1 MSVSFFI
8 QSVVAKIIGLF
19 FACLISF
26 SIFVQFVKGPI
37 KFIKL
42 NVLKLKKRNVMPP
55 CLNDPSLGNH
65 DFVHLEDI
73 RLHYVASGDEG
84 KPLML
89 FLHGFPEFWYSW
101 RFQIREF
108 RKDYRVVAVDMRGY
122 GDSDKPKGKDNY
134 TVQKLAGDIK
144 QLIPALGYEK
154 CFLVAHDWGGIVA
167 WNFASNYPELVEK
180 LVVCNCP
187 HPAIFAKY
195 MRSNFAQFKKSW
207 YMMFFQI
214 PVLPEFLL
222 GMNDCSS
229 FEALLGKWMPNNK
242 PSSDDIDAYK
252 YTFSPRESRTGPIN
266 YYRAALSNEV
276 QYKKKIS
283 APTLVIWGDP
293 DKALDTEMAELS
305 GEYVKNMKVKVIK
318 NSSHFVITDRPKE
331 TNAAIRQFIEN

>member
-108 RKDYRVVAVDMRGY
+108 RKDYSIQKIKRALATILVTKNVSWLPMTGAGLWRGI
-122 GDSDKPKGKDNY
+122 SRQ
-134 TVQKLAGDIK
+134 TTQ
-144 QLIPALGYEK
+144 
-154 CFLVAHDWGGIVA
+154 
-167 WNFASNYPELVEK
+167 
-180 LVVCNCP
+180 
-187 HPAIFAKY
+187 
-195 MRSNFAQFKKSW
+195 SW
-207 YMMFFQI
+207 WR
-214 PVLPEFLL
+214 
-222 GMNDCSS
+222 NSS
-229 FEALLGKWMPNNK
+229 FATVPTL
-242 PSSDDIDAYK
+242 PSS
-252 YTFSPRESRTGPIN
+252 
-266 YYRAALSNEV
+266 LSTCA
-276 QYKKKIS
+276 Q
-283 APTLVIWGDP
+283 T
-293 DKALDTEMAELS
+293 
-305 GEYVKNMKVKVIK
+305 
-318 NSSHFVITDRPKE
+318 SHSLKSHGT
-331 TNAAIRQFIEN
+331 